1 MDNKIPGIVLLLA
14 LLSTGV
20 NADALHERDIYF
32 GASTFLWLYADDRL
46 ENSTLRTG
54 FQGRS
59 GYQASEYFGVEIR
72 YSDGGEG
79 ESGDL
84 VVRVERAFSALVTV
98 SAAFGNGHRVGVY
111 GGHTTAGLKTL
122 SESGTGET
130 TEHGVSTGTFIN
142 LALTRQTYVF
152 ADYGTWLWDRDFVA
166 QGFNLGVGARF

>member
-1 MDNKIPGIVLLLA
+1 MGSRIPGVVLLLA
-14 LLSTGV
+14 LLSTGAKA
-20 NADALHERDIYF
+20 NELHQRDLYV
-32 GASTFLWLYADDRL
+32 GASTFLWFYADDRL

-59 GYQASEYFGVEIR
+59 GYQASEYFGVEMR

-79 ESGDL
+79 QSGDL
-84 VVRVERAFSALVTV
+84 LVRVERAFSALVTV

-111 GGHTTAGLKTL
+111 GGHTTAGLKTM
-122 SESGTGET
+122 SESGAGER

-142 LALTRQTYVF
+142 LALTEQAYVF